1 MEGEEEKR
9 INELVSVREVGMGRA
24 RGGREKEKE
33 RREEEKR
40 IMVRNGVEE
49 LVSVREVGMW
59 RERGGRKRGKEGKR
73 VMVRIGNVTTVKPS
87 QQ

>member
-9 INELVSVREVGMGRA
+9 INELVSVREVGWGGQ
-24 RGGREKEKE
+24 GGREKEKE
-33 RREEEKR
+33 RRKEEKR

-59 RERGGRKRGKEGKR
+59 RERGGRERGKEGKR
-73 VMVRIGNVTTVKPS
+73 VMVRNGNVTTVKPS